1 MKNTCQ
7 TGVNKGG
14 IMIVLGIDIGG
25 SATKGALVDTETG
38 KLVSERIRHKSDK
51 TKKPKEIVKD
61 IRNIAKELNYS
72 GIIGAGFPGIVKNGV
87 IGTSVNLHKDWV
99 GANLAKM
106 IEDQMGH
113 KAFVLNDAD
122 SAGLAEMRFGT
133 EEAQKASVIM
143 FLTIGTG
150 IGTAL
155 FVEGKLLQ
163 NTELGHMSLGKY
175 TVEEH
180 SSAAVKSREKLTWKQ
195 WAVRFN
201 EGLKAYEFLLS
212 PDLFILGGGISS
224 RFEKYSKYLTVET
237 KVIPAKLEN
246 LAGIIGAA
254 VAAQEKLI

>member
-1 MKNTCQ
+1 MKNTWQ
-7 TGVNKGG
+7 TGVSRGG

-38 KLVSERIRHKSDK
+38 QLVSERIRHKADK
-51 TKKPKEIVKD
+51 SKKPKEIVQH
-61 IRNIAKELNYS
+61 IRNIARELNYT

-106 IEDQMGH
+106 IQDETGSR
-113 KAFVLNDAD
+113 AYILNDAD
-122 SAGLAEMRFGT
+122 AAGTGEFRFGT
-133 EEAQKASVIM
+133 EEAQKAHAIM
-143 FLTIGTG
+143 FITLGTG
-150 IGTAL
+150 IGTAI

-180 SSAAVKSREKLTWKQ
+180 ASAAIKTREKLTWKQ
-195 WAVRFN
+195 WALRFD
-201 EGLKAYEFLLS
+201 EGLRAYEFLLS

-224 RFEKYSKYLTVET
+224 RFEKYAQYFTIKT

-254 VAAQEKLI
+254 VAAQEKLG